1 VKCLQCGFTTTEKD
15 TRMCVRHALK
25 HVNLERFYCPLC
37 QFGAATHVEIIRHSE
52 TKHRLSFLIAADR
65 VEHMIGNEK
74 FCAYMVK
81 CYGDEMGARI
91 VKNYAQHQEWGFR
104 AKICQVCHQP
114 LQGLRELH
122 IARYHFPFAKPYSCP
137 VDNCEYDSR
146 SESIFKDHF
155 DKTHSDCS
163 NLKPVFISERCP
175 EAFQKMY
182 DKCFPSEYR
191 VLSPDERA
199 QLIAENESYDA
210 FLRETETQRHQDVT
224 AAVSQFMPDESDS
237 IDDDRLMGTPI
248 TIALPTAPDIGII
261 PGEQMGPMLFAP
273 PINVGRRPLEM
284 LKKKRKEK
292 KHRHHKK
299 RKRRRRSREGEGE
312 ESEDEADDESIIP
325 NAVADPAAAAAALM
339 GLDEREAKARRKA
352 HAEEQMTAADVE
364 PRVLVEKV

>member
-1 VKCLQCGFTTTEKD
+1 MDEDLSAANSLMVLQEEVIGSQQHPLSSQESTRRALLAKQRYSDAVENFPKRGRKKTGRRLYAPVKCLQCGFTTTEKD

-74 FCAYMVK
+74 FCDYMVK
-81 CYGDEMGARI
+81 CYGDEMGTRI

-104 AKICQVCHQP
+104 SKICQVCHQP

-137 VDNCEYDSR
+137 VENCEYDSR

-155 DKTHSDCS
+155 DKAHSDCP

-210 FLRETETQRHQDVT
+210 FLRGMFV
-224 AAVSQFMPDESDS
+224 
-237 IDDDRLMGTPI
+237 
-248 TIALPTAPDIGII
+248 
-261 PGEQMGPMLFAP
+261 
-273 PINVGRRPLEM
+273 
-284 LKKKRKEK
+284 
-292 KHRHHKK
+292 
-299 RKRRRRSREGEGE
+299 
-312 ESEDEADDESIIP
+312 
-325 NAVADPAAAAAALM
+325 
-339 GLDEREAKARRKA
+339 
-352 HAEEQMTAADVE
+352 
-364 PRVLVEKV
+364 